1 MSKRLLGAITLG
13 LIMTFSSAAYA
24 GCGTVCDVMLKSLGC
39 APTGAQIKCFMGVN
53 TILFHD
59 DVQYS
64 YACSMTCGN
73 TAQVIFVPAK
83 LDPIS
88 TRPWLGSLYNN
99 TLFSATYQLPS
110 FIRATVEERCDGS
123 IVTHLPL

>member
-1 MSKRLLGAITLG
+1 MFKRLLTTLALG
-13 LIMTFSSAAYA
+13 LALCASSAAYA
-24 GCGTVCDVMLKSLGC
+24 ACGVCDTMMKCLGC

-59 DVQYS
+59 DVRYS
-64 YACSMTCGN
+64 YACCMTGAN
-73 TAQVIFVPAK
+73 SAQVIFVPAK

-99 TLFSATYQLPS
+99 SLDFTATYQLPS
-110 FIRATVEERCDGS
+110 FIRANLVQQCGK
-123 IVTHLPL
+123 IVTYLPL

>member
-1 MSKRLLGAITLG
+1 MFKRTLTAISLG
-13 LIMTFSSAAYA
+13 LALIFSSSAFAAC
-24 GCGTVCDVMLKSLGC
+24 CGVCDQLMKCLGC

-64 YACSMTCGN
+64 YACSMTGPN

-83 LDPIS
+83 LDPIA
-88 TRPWLGSLYNN
+88 TRPWLGPIYHSVE
-99 TLFSATYQLPS
+99 FKATYQLPS
-110 FIRATVEERCDGS
+110 FIRAKMCQGCDGKV
-123 IVTHLPL
+123 VTQLPQ